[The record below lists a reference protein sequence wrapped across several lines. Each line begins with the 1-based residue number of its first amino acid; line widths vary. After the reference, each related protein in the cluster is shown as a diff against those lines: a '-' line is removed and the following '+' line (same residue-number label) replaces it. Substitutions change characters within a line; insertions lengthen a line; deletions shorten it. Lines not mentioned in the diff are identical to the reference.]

1 MKFPLAR
8 RSQRS
13 RSQPERLA
21 TGPKI
26 YLTLA
31 QEGELA
37 QDQRSLPRK
46 MFVLIAVAI
55 YALAVPLF
63 WAATADGASQGT
75 PNAVLVK
82 AADEDDDDDGE
93 DDDGPD
99 TTGNN
104 DTGTGAETAA
114 NNTDV
119 HVPGVDTG
127 ASTAGE
133 TDADGT
139 GATEQTQGT
148 GVETRAANTD
158 RAGLHTGASTVGET
172 DPGDHTG
179 KTERR

>member
-8 RSQRS
+8 RTNRS
-13 RSQPERLA
+13 PSPSRQLDAGARLF
-21 TGPKI
+21 
-26 YLTLA
+26 LTLA
-31 QEGELA
+31 EEGELA
-37 QDQRSLPRK
+37 LDQRSLPRRV
-46 MFVLIAVAI
+46 FVFVAVAI

-63 WAATADGASQGT
+63 WAATAEGAAADT
-75 PNAVLVK
+75 PQAVLVK
-82 AADEDDDDDGE
+82 AADEDDDDD

-114 NNTDV
+114 ANTDV
-119 HVPGVDTG
+119 HQAGVDTG
-127 ASTAGE
+127 LSTAGE
-133 TDADGT
+133 TDADNT

-158 RAGLHTGASTVGET
+158 RAGVHTAGPSTLGET